1 MDKTKLSTTWLM
13 LIEELDNIINSKEYF
28 LLDKILE
35 KYNIKEED
43 YIWGISRDYKMDF
56 HNYIFIFHIQKN
68 QYICKM
74 ETIYPFLFFWH
85 MCFLLIFQ

>member
-56 HNYIFIFHIQKN
+56 HNYIFMLEWQQKFR
-68 QYICKM
+68 Q
-74 ETIYPFLFFWH
+74 FF
-85 MCFLLIFQ
+85 